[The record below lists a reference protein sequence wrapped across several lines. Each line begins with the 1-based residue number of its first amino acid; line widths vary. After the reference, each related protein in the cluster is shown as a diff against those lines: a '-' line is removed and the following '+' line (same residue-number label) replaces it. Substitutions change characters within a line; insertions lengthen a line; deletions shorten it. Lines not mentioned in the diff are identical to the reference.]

1 MLTFDSS
8 EGVMYSSN
16 FVIARGRRKVVRYL
30 PNVDRTFCIVKRVHV
45 VLAFLQ
51 NVARIVLISDSYTDD
66 EQWDGYV
73 SYVCFISALSLMIV

>member
-16 FVIARGRRKVVRYL
+16 FVIVDGRRKVVRYL
-30 PNVDRTFCIVKRVHV
+30 PNVDRTFCIANRVHV

-51 NVARIVLISDSYTDD
+51 NVARIVLICDSYTDN

-73 SYVCFISALSLMIV
+73 SNVCFISALSLKVV